1 MIAVVDSG
9 STKAD
14 WVFIKSNG
22 NQLKMT
28 TRGLNPFLNP
38 PSIIEKMIRED
49 WDSLIDAQ
57 DINRV
62 YFYGA
67 GCSDEKRCLQVEEGL
82 GKVFPNAKF
91 TIEHDL
97 LASARALCQSEPGI
111 ACILGTGSNSC
122 LYDGLN
128 IVDNIP
134 SLGYLAGDEGSGCY
148 FGKQLLRTY
157 YYREMP
163 EDLAKPFHDDY
174 LRNKQLVWDRMYGS
188 NANVYFA
195 SLSRFMTN
203 YVQHPYIVSLISD
216 GFNEFISRHV
226 VKYKDFDLLPIHFVG
241 SVAWHYSSHLSKVLT
256 DRGLH
261 PGQILQ
267 KPIDSL
273 VAFHLNQIP

>member
-14 WVFIKSNG
+14 WVLIKPNG
-22 NQLKMT
+22 EQVKMT

-38 PSIIEKMIRED
+38 PASLEKMVRED
-49 WDSLIDAQ
+49 WDYLIDPLA
-57 DINRV
+57 V
-62 YFYGA
+62 KEVFFYGA
-67 GCSDEKRCLQVEEGL
+67 GCSDEKRCLQLEEGL
-82 GKVFPNAKF
+82 GSVLSRAKF
-91 TIEHDL
+91 TVEHDL
-97 LASARALCQSEPGI
+97 LASARALCHNEPGI

-122 LYDGLN
+122 LYDGQS

-134 SLGYLAGDEGSGCY
+134 SLGYLAGDEGSGCH

-163 EDLAKPFHDDY
+163 EELAQPFHDEY
-174 LRNKQLVWDRMYGS
+174 LRDKQLVWDRMYGA

-195 SLSRFMTN
+195 SLSKYMSNHTL
-203 YVQHPYIVSLISD
+203 HPFIVSLLKN
-216 GFNEFISRHV
+216 GFQEFIDRHV
-226 VKYKDFDLLPIHFVG
+226 IKYKNVAELPIHFVG
-241 SVAWHYSSHLSKVLT
+241 SVAWHYSTHLKEVLSK
-256 DRGLH
+256 RGLH

-273 VAFHLNQIP
+273 VTFHLNQIP